1 LSCFSLKRAE
11 MAAGAE
17 RYWKI
22 LPPLP
27 AMISQFHPI
36 LANLVSTM
44 QTKVFQVSCVAGI
57 PLDRAPQTP
66 IKKVTVYL
74 PTRRFLSQVLAEK
87 RGQAAVIFLVPGP
100 APQRVSRKARFWA
113 KHLTMTPT
121 VSLFCAR
128 HHMMQKADAAR
139 SGIISRRSCLGSE
152 CPAGRTRV

>member
-1 LSCFSLKRAE
+1 

-74 PTRRFLSQVLAEK
+74 P
-87 RGQAAVIFLVPGP
+87 AAVLLTTPS
-100 APQRVSRKARFWA
+100 PQAKAQQLASEVLRLEIVNDPQFKSGCYWETESTDVDLS
-113 KHLTMTPT
+113 KYGTPNLE
-121 VSLFCAR
+121 SSDGS
-128 HHMMQKADAAR
+128 KAWR
-139 SGIISRRSCLGSE
+139 N
-152 CPAGRTRV
+152 